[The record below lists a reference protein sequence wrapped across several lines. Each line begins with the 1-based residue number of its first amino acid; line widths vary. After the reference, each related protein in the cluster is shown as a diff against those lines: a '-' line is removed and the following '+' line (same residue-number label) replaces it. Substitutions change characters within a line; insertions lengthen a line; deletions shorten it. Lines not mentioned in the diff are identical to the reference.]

1 MFNKI
6 PVLQKKFLQGI
17 ANTSPQ
23 TFDYTCTCISP
34 YIHNSIIF
42 EKKMSSMKKQILLS
56 FQEEV
61 IQLILSYL
69 DIPSLCMASVTS
81 K

>member
-17 ANTSPQ
+17 ANTSTQ

-34 YIHNSIIF
+34 TIQSLLKKNVVNEKTNSI
-42 EKKMSSMKKQILLS
+42 
-56 FQEEV
+56 V
-61 IQLILSYL
+61 IPGRSDPVNPEL
-69 DIPSLCMASVTS
+69 P
-81 K
+81 

>member
-1 MFNKI
+1 MSKGIFNKI

-34 YIHNSIIF
+34 KIHNSISF
-42 EKKMSSMKKQILLS
+42 EKNVVNEKTNSV
-56 FQEEV
+56 V
-61 IQLILSYL
+61 IPGRSY
-69 DIPSLCMASVTS
+69 SVNPELP
-81 K
+81 